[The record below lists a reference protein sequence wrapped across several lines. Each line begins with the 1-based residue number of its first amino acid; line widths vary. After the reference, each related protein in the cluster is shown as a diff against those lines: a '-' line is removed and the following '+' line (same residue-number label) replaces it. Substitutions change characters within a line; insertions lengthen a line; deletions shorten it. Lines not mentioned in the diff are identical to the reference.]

1 MRSGLAVMIVVGC
14 TPSAEPPGPPG
25 PPAPRVAPPAAVGS
39 AAPAVSAARPEDPAV
54 RAAYRAGMRAGRA
67 GTHARRWADALA
79 GFDAALVAKP
89 GDPRALGERGY
100 ARLVE
105 GRDLAAATRDLDLAA
120 GGTRQPTLL
129 SEIWFNRGLVHEQR
143 GERDNALAAF
153 ALAGALRPT
162 AAAAAKLAGQVV
174 CPVQVRR
181 PAAPE
186 RPVVDAPDWLAL
198 ARAVNVAAGEPPS
211 TAAAALMLLTGEPTA
226 PSLPAVVGAH
236 ARDEDVAYVVVRRGA
251 GLRAI
256 PVGAALR
263 GRCPGSVEFVV
274 EPGPGPL
281 VLVRGAENVEGGSA
295 FLCEGPGER
304 VECTGAPDEISA
316 GTACLG
322 GSLTLRAL
330 VLDPMAGEVVMIAEQ
345 VDTGT
350 RRVAIELV
358 STTLTLAG
366 KGCDRRIPLA
376 P

>member
-1 MRSGLAVMIVVGC
+1 MRAGLALMIVVGC
-14 TPSAEPPGPPG
+14 APTAEPPGPPAAS
-25 PPAPRVAPPAAVGS
+25 APRVVPPAAVGR
-39 AAPAVSAARPEDPAV
+39 AAPAVPVVSPEDPAA

-67 GTHARRWADALA
+67 ATHARRWAEALA
-79 GFDAALVAKP
+79 AFDAALAAKP

-100 ARLVE
+100 ARLLE

-129 SEIWFNRGLVHEQR
+129 SEIWFNRGLVHEKR

-198 ARAVNVAAGEPPS
+198 ARAVTEAPGEAPS
-211 TAAAALMLLTGEPTA
+211 TAAAALTLLTGEPTA

-236 ARDEDVAYVVVRRGA
+236 AHDEDVAYVVVRRGA

-304 VECTGAPDEISA
+304 VECTGAPGEISA

-330 VLDPMAGEVVMIAEQ
+330 VLDPVAGEIVMIAEQ

-350 RRVAIELV
+350 RRVAIELEG
-358 STTLTLAG
+358 TTLTLAG